1 MTATPA
7 SPASTSPPQSFG
19 WFGLP
24 RTLIIGLVVGVLGFL
39 FSFTIYQS
47 SSDDGVVLTCIS
59 INIGA
64 FMVAIACLVL
74 AVVAIT
80 QRSHQRRTAPSASQ
94 APAAV
99 FFALTAVLGLLC
111 AAHVVRGLELFG
123 GRC

>member
-1 MTATPA
+1 MNA
-7 SPASTSPPQSFG
+7 SPSSAASSPAPRSIG

-24 RTLIIGLVVGVLGFL
+24 RTLVIGLAVGVLGFL

-47 SSDDGVVLTCIS
+47 TSDDGAVLTCTS
-59 INIGA
+59 IDIGA

-74 AVVAIT
+74 GVVAAV
-80 QRSHQRRTAPSASQ
+80 QRSRQHGSAPSARQ

-99 FFALTAVLGLLC
+99 FVALTAVLGLLC
-111 AAHVVRGLELFG
+111 AAHVVRGIELFG